1 MKLAILS
8 LVKPNW
14 QRFHTY
20 FFLVIRSISFV
31 FHFVTN
37 FIKQLSFFRTVIH
50 LNIDIACVHA
60 SPKELVPNGL
70 RVDVPLLIHLP
81 ALIVVL
87 LSVVVV
93 PSGENLNSP
102 PIWKI
107 IFENNQ
113 LFWLQQWAMI
123 ASTGTPTVWQ
133 DQSFEKCQCQ
143 NFFKT
148 NFFCRYHPI
157 VRWDQNL
164 KLCKLEKISLPKL
177 FSTQSLCSDHII
189 FWEKEQKNDIT
200 VCRYLSFVSLRTEKA
215 SAISLNFLS
224 CSAFSSSL
232 ASLCLSGW
240 WRTLDLALNSNQLE
254 LFW

>member
-1 MKLAILS
+1 MKFPILP

-14 QRFHTY
+14 QRFHMY
-20 FFLVIRSISFV
+20 ILVFVIRTISFV
-31 FHFVTN
+31 SHFVTT
-37 FIKQLSFFRTVIH
+37 FMKQLYFFRTVIH

-81 ALIVVL
+81 ALIIIL

-102 PIWKI
+102 PIWEITLKN
-107 IFENNQ
+107 NNQ

-143 NFFKT
+143 NFFKI
-148 NFFCRYHPI
+148 I
-157 VRWDQNL
+157 V
-164 KLCKLEKISLPKL
+164 
-177 FSTQSLCSDHII
+177 FA
-189 FWEKEQKNDIT
+189 DIT
-200 VCRYLSFVSLRTEKA
+200 P
-215 SAISLNFLS
+215 S
-224 CSAFSSSL
+224 CF
-232 ASLCLSGW
+232 
-240 WRTLDLALNSNQLE
+240 RPK
-254 LFW
+254 F